1 MSTYIYEK
9 NCLLVGRRLQEE
21 RKAHGFV
28 NRVALGNALEKSDR
42 TVTNWESGNSHPDA
56 CDLLKLADMGFD
68 VGYILFGIRQTL
80 VVDQV
85 AAGSRTPA
93 AGIGA
98 EITGLPLSMDD
109 AEMVLELAK
118 RLAKQ

>member
-1 MSTYIYEK
+1 LSTYIYEK
-9 NCLLVGRRLQEE
+9 NCLFVGRRLQEE
-21 RKAHGFV
+21 RKTHGFV

-42 TVTNWESGNSHPDA
+42 TITNWESGNSYPDA
-56 CDLLKLADMGFD
+56 VDLLKLADMGLD

-80 VVDQV
+80 VADQV
-85 AAGSRTPA
+85 AAENRTPA

-98 EITGLPLSMDD
+98 EIAGLSLSKGD

>member
-1 MSTYIYEK
+1 MSTTNHEK

-21 RKAHGFV
+21 RKTHGFV
-28 NRVALGNALEKSDR
+28 NRVALGNALKKSDR
-42 TVTNWESGNSHPDA
+42 TITNWESGNSHPDA
-56 CDLLKLADMGFD
+56 GDLLKLADMGFD

-80 VVDQV
+80 VVNQM
-85 AAGSRTPA
+85 AAECRTPA

-98 EITGLPLSMDD
+98 EITGLPLSRDD

-118 RLAKQ
+118 RLARQ